1 MATIDFT
8 ITPEA
13 KIKDNIF
20 LPFFD
25 SLQWPEEKGIFADG
39 FNTFSQHF

>member
-8 ITPEA
+8 IIPEA

-25 SLQWPEEKGIFADG
+25 SLLRPEEKGIITGG
-39 FNTFSQHF
+39 FNTFSQWF